1 MVETT
6 DVYVPK
12 IPYMTIVYDGSCD
25 TFTHYV
31 EYSIK
36 VEMLENK
43 NSQIIV
49 FSPLTK
55 FKIERGVIYMPLHTY
70 YAFISENEV
79 ATSVIYNLSE
89 ILPATFKANV
99 ANVYFHICNTQ
110 TQNDIVKYGIIIPI
124 PPSMHSS
131 LTSTP

>member
-1 MVETT
+1 
-6 DVYVPK
+6 
-12 IPYMTIVYDGSCD
+12 
-25 TFTHYV
+25 
-31 EYSIK
+31 
-36 VEMLENK
+36 
-43 NSQIIV
+43 
-49 FSPLTK
+49 
-55 FKIERGVIYMPLHTY
+55 MPLHTY

-124 PPSMHSS
+124 HTKLNKIVCHTDLDYTHFTTVFSDAT
-131 LTSTP
+131 LREKIVR